1 MAPHNRTSKKCPL
14 ISRQHAWI
22 RKASPGFTLI
32 EIVLTIV
39 ILGAVAG
46 ILVPFFTAIV
56 HSPDPEIRE
65 RAISLGQ
72 AMMDEIMA
80 KKWDK
85 NTPMGG
91 GPLITGAGETE
102 AADGTVC
109 TPTPYSCTGNRLYCF
124 ICQNPG
130 YTPGTASDI
139 NPVYNAAGRVDFD
152 AVEDYNGLDET
163 NTFIDQNG
171 APATLTGYRRQ
182 VTVRYITSFSDP
194 ITQDLPTG
202 SLVAHTDTKR
212 VVVTITSPIG
222 EVFNFVAVA
231 CNI

>member
-1 MAPHNRTSKKCPL
+1 MEHGAYTPAANR
-14 ISRQHAWI
+14 
-22 RKASPGFTLI
+22 GFTLI
-32 EIVLTIV
+32 EIVITIV
-39 ILGAVAG
+39 ILGTVAG
-46 ILVPFFTAIV
+46 ILVPFFNAIV
-56 HSPDPEIRE
+56 HSPDPVIRE

-91 GPLITGAGETE
+91 GPVITNETL
-102 AADGTVC
+102 ADDLTAC
-109 TPTPYSCTGNRLYCF
+109 TTPPTSCTGNRLNCF
-124 ICQNPG
+124 ICRNPG

-152 AVEDYNGLDET
+152 AVDDYNGLVET
-163 NTFIDQNG
+163 NTFTDQNG
-171 APATLTGYRRQ
+171 QPTTLTDYKRE
-182 VTVRYITSFSDP
+182 VVVEYIPSSSDP
-194 ITQDLPTG
+194 ITHDLPVG

-212 VVVTITSPIG
+212 VVVTITSPLG
-222 EVFNFVAVA
+222 EKFYFVAVA

>member
-1 MAPHNRTSKKCPL
+1 MEHGAYTPAANR
-14 ISRQHAWI
+14 
-22 RKASPGFTLI
+22 GFTLI
-32 EIVLTIV
+32 EIVITIV

-46 ILVPFFTAIV
+46 ILVPFFNAIV
-56 HSPDPEIRE
+56 HSPDPVIRE

-80 KKWDK
+80 KRWDQ

-91 GPLITGAGETE
+91 GPLFTGVGETDV
-102 AADGTVC
+102 ASGTVC

-124 ICQNPG
+124 ICRNPG

-171 APATLTGYRRQ
+171 ASATLTGYRRQ
-182 VTVRYITSFSDP
+182 VTVRYIASSSDP
-194 ITQDLPTG
+194 ITQDLPAG

-212 VVVTITSPIG
+212 VVVTITSPLG